1 MPPLKPS
8 IDDRIRGEAEP
19 DAAVLLA
26 GAVQHGRELVQAE
39 FALAKAEL
47 KQELAR
53 AQTGAM
59 AMVVGITVG
68 GAALLVALV
77 AVAIQLG
84 SGAWVIALASTC
96 AAILGALAA
105 WWGQRRLVAPRLALT
120 RGSLARGAAKLK
132 QVTDGK
138 RDT

>member
-1 MPPLKPS
+1 MPPLKPNV
-8 IDDRIRGEAEP
+8 DDRTRSEAEP

-68 GAALLVALV
+68 GAALAH
-77 AVAIQLG
+77 G
-84 SGAWVIALASTC
+84 
-96 AAILGALAA
+96 
-105 WWGQRRLVAPRLALT
+105 
-120 RGSLARGAAKLK
+120 
-132 QVTDGK
+132 
-138 RDT
+138 